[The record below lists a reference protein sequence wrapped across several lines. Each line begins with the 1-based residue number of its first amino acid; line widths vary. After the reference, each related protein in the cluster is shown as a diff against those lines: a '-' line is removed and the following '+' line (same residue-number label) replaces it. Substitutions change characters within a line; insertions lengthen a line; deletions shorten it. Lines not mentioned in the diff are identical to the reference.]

1 MTKEEGKKTS
11 KKGSHV
17 CMYLTVGT
25 AVAAWVLAAALGWTA
40 QEHSTLVRTQG
51 RGEQL
56 SPDFRGI
63 PAAAEGAG
71 AFVRSEASGLW
82 LHRQAWEPQGG
93 AAAAR
98 AVVVFSHGYA
108 EHSARFLDLAKSL
121 QAAGVAVA
129 MQDLEGH
136 GRSEGDKVF
145 VPRFT
150 RYLEDY
156 AALLRAARA
165 AHPGVPVVCAGQ
177 SMGSLV
183 AALTAESAANST
195 SGALCDGVVL
205 LALPAQGPME
215 RLARRA
221 PAVLS
226 AVDAVARVL
235 PRLPLVHLNDLDELT
250 SDEAEYNDWA
260 ADPLCTRVRVRART
274 GAEMVHAQM
283 TAADLAARVRVPL
296 LVVHGENDTIA
307 LADGARAFFRDAST
321 PAEHKQIRVY
331 SGSRHCVLMDPKYK
345 QTALNDITA
354 FVLQHVAKQ
363 PVETPE
369 NKSDY
374 VEVDSTL

>member
-1 MTKEEGKKTS
+1 MAPKEQKKPE
-11 KKGSHV
+11 KRGGRPCV
-17 CMYLTVGT
+17 YATVGT
-25 AVAAWVLAAALGWTA
+25 AVLAWAVMVALGWTA
-40 QEHSTLVRTQG
+40 QEHSTLLRTHG
-51 RGEQL
+51 KGEQL

-71 AFVRSEASGLW
+71 TYVRSEASGLW
-82 LHRQAWEPQGG
+82 LHRQAWEPEGG

-108 EHSARFLDLAKSL
+108 EHSARFVDLARSL
-121 QAAGVAVA
+121 QAAGVSVA

-183 AALTAESAANST
+183 AALTAESAANSS
-195 SGALCDGVVL
+195 SGALCDAVVL

-215 RLARRA
+215 RLARRV

-226 AVDAVARVL
+226 AVDAVARVV

-250 SDEAEYNDWA
+250 ADEAEYNDWA

-283 TAADLAARVRVPL
+283 AAADLAGRVRVPL

-307 LADGARAFFRDAST
+307 LADGARAFFRDAAT
-321 PAEHKQIRVY
+321 PAEHKQLLVY
-331 SGSRHCVLMDPKYK
+331 PGSRHCVLMDPKYK
-345 QTALNDITA
+345 QTALHDITA
-354 FVLQHVAKQ
+354 FVLQHVASPAESSQ
-363 PVETPE
+363 
-369 NKSDY
+369 
-374 VEVDSTL
+374 